1 MSKFFQAFLTGSF
14 FTFILDFQLFLGIK
28 LNYLD
33 YYEIKEYYNVLFA
46 EHQNILYIVPLVIFI
61 GLITTYLNS
70 TKVSVAIMSTLFFI
84 TMLVFIPSIGREV
97 GAKILQKKDIRYQ
110 DSKFIYRGTL
120 YYEGRQKVTIFD
132 DELQRLITLNKK
144 DLHR

>member
-61 GLITTYLNS
+61 GFITTYLNS
-70 TKVSVAIMSTLFFI
+70 TKVSIGIMSTLFFI

-97 GAKILQKKDIRYQ
+97 GAKILQKKDVRYQ